1 MTYITQ
7 VIGHCRAIA
16 AFHVLRA
23 GLCSPS
29 ASGSGVIASRLR
41 DGQWSSA
48 SAIVVEFELP
58 QDVDV
63 ADVVVVINSQD
74 ALDVLSRPGEAPGKA
89 LDVEPGPIPES
100 DAYAGKMR
108 KTLQNITSSFFYAKS
123 KGHLIQ
129 LDLRQLVIR
138 EASGE
143 NERFYGVP
151 GVSVEEILSGQVKSP
166 SGASAQLN
174 STLTT
179 LGQQNPSLSGLP
191 KPGNCPGDRRI
202 KAPMATPF

>member
-16 AFHVLRA
+16 VFHVLRA

-29 ASGSGVIASRLR
+29 ASGSGVIISRLR

-58 QDVDV
+58 RDVDV
-63 ADVVVVINSQD
+63 ADIVVVINNQD
-74 ALDVLSRPGEAPGKA
+74 VLDVLSRPDEAPGKA

-100 DAYAGKMR
+100 DAYAAR
-108 KTLQNITSSFFYAKS
+108 THRVPREDTSNFFYAKS
-123 KGHLIQ
+123 KGHLLP

-138 EASGE
+138 EADGE
-143 NERFYGVP
+143 NKRFHGVP
-151 GVSVEEILSGQVKSP
+151 GVAVEEVLSGQVQSP
-166 SGASAQLN
+166 SSASAQLN
-174 STLTT
+174 STLTV
-179 LGQQNPSLSGLP
+179 LEQQNPSLGGSP
-191 KPGNCPGDRRI
+191 KPGNCPGDRQI
-202 KAPMATPF
+202 KAPTATTL

>member
-89 LDVEPGPIPES
+89 LDVEPVPS
-100 DAYAGKMR
+100 
-108 KTLQNITSSFFYAKS
+108 
-123 KGHLIQ
+123 
-129 LDLRQLVIR
+129 
-138 EASGE
+138 
-143 NERFYGVP
+143 YGIV
-151 GVSVEEILSGQVKSP
+151 
-166 SGASAQLN
+166 
-174 STLTT
+174 
-179 LGQQNPSLSGLP
+179 
-191 KPGNCPGDRRI
+191 
-202 KAPMATPF
+202 APTV